1 MMQGS
6 FIDGRWVAGGN
17 DRIDVISPIDD
28 TVVFSTPIDSEHAQ
42 LAIEAARRA
51 APEWAARTRAER
63 ETALRRVQRE
73 FTARQDAIAEAICRE
88 VGKPLWEARGEAKG
102 LAARV
107 DLTCGAIGS
116 DVADWTLPGETGAGH
131 YLPLGVVAVL
141 GPFNF
146 PAHLANG
153 QILPALLLGNTVI
166 LKPSEKAAG
175 VASLY
180 AEALAAA
187 ELPPG
192 VFNLVQG
199 DHRAGQTLT
208 EDPRVDGLLFT
219 GSTRVGQMILSAT
232 HAQPHK
238 LVSLEMGGKNASY
251 VAEDAALEPC
261 AKELLNAAFITCGQR
276 CTATSLVFVHDSQI
290 ERLAAHLSRALPR
303 LPVGDPFAEGTFMGP
318 IIDQQAKARLLSLND
333 RAQDAGVETLCA
345 GRDLGGRGAY
355 LTPAL
360 RMGAWT
366 DHPYFTDEHF
376 GPDMVLVPVA
386 NADEALAHINTL
398 DYGLAAAVF
407 CADQSRFNT
416 LASRLRCGVVNWN
429 RGTAGATGQLPF
441 GGWRSS
447 GNHRPGA
454 LFAGRL
460 VSAVQARL
468 HGGGSVS
475 GFVEEAFAS

>member
-1 MMQGS
+1 MTQGS
-6 FIDGRWVAGGN
+6 LIDGRWISGGE
-17 DRIDVISPIDD
+17 DRLEVVSPIDD
-28 TVVFSTPIDSEHAQ
+28 QVVFSTPIDPQHAP

-51 APEWAARTRAER
+51 APAWAALTRSDR
-63 ETALRRVQRE
+63 EAALRRVQTE
-73 FTARQDAIAEAICRE
+73 LAARQEKIAEAICRE

-107 DLTCGAIGS
+107 DLTCGAIGG
-116 DVADWTLPGETGAGH
+116 DVADWTLPGAIGAGH

-175 VASLY
+175 VAALY
-180 AEALAAA
+180 AEAMAAA
-187 ELPPG
+187 GLPAG

-199 DHRAGQTLT
+199 DHRAGQILT

-219 GSTRVGQMILSAT
+219 GSTRVGKMILSAT

-238 LVSLEMGGKNASY
+238 LVSLEMGGKNASL
-251 VAEDAALEPC
+251 VCEDAELEHC

-276 CTATSLVFVHDSQI
+276 CTATSLVFVHQTRI
-290 ERLAAHLSRALPR
+290 EQLAGLLSAALPR
-303 LPVGDPFAEGTFMGP
+303 LPVGDPFDANTFMGP
-318 IIDQQAKARLLSLND
+318 IIDQAAKARMLNLNT
-333 RAQDAGVETLCA
+333 RAIEAGVETLCA
-345 GRDLGGRGAY
+345 SKDLGGQGAF

-360 RMGAWT
+360 RLGVWR
-366 DHPYFTDEHF
+366 DHGYFTDEHF
-376 GPDMVLVPVA
+376 GPDLVLVPV
-386 NADEALAHINTL
+386 DDDEEALIRINSL
-398 DYGLAAAVF
+398 EYGLAAAVF
-407 CADQSRFNT
+407 CADQSRFDG

-468 HGGGSVS
+468 HRGGSVS
-475 GFVEEAFAS
+475 GFVEEAFRS